1 VGVINKIVR
10 MTEVGMPSIWFQV
23 SDANGNNVGSV
34 AKVDVKLRRD
44 VKLRDVNDLCKAIK
58 VEMDPDLNHCSAA
71 RLSVYP
77 AGTAFENCNTTNA
90 LDRGDEPPEGTT
102 SKAPLVV
109 IAPKDPQGV
118 WWLSFRFRSLTL

>member
-1 VGVINKIVR
+1 
-10 MTEVGMPSIWFQV
+10 MPSIWIQV
-23 SDANGNNVGSV
+23 RDTNGENVGNV
-34 AKVDVKLRRD
+34 VKIKSELD
-44 VKLRDVNDLCKAIK
+44 DVNDLCKAIK
-58 VEMDPDLNHCSAA
+58 VELELNCKHNM
-71 RLSVYP
+71 LSVYP

-109 IAPKDPQGV
+109 IAPADPQGV